1 MNIEPHLQQQV
12 DMTFKI
18 LIIGES
24 AVGKTA
30 ILERY
35 CENEFHDELISTI
48 GVDFKSRIINYQGK
62 TVKLQLWDTAGQ
74 ERFRNIT
81 SSYYRGTHGCLIV
94 YDVTDITSFE
104 KITYWINELND
115 CSIKPEILVVGN
127 KIDSE
132 DAVVTSEIAE
142 KFCRLSGGLRSMRC
156 SAKTGEN
163 VESIFNVLVDSISKN
178 KNIMERLISVPKLLD
193 DASLQPTQKKQSCC

>member
-1 MNIEPHLQQQV
+1 MSIEPRLQPQV

-35 CENEFHDELISTI
+35 CDNEFHEELISTI
-48 GVDFKSRIINYQGK
+48 GVDFKSRVINYKGK
-62 TVKLQLWDTAGQ
+62 TIKLQLWDTAGQ

-94 YDVTDITSFE
+94 YDVEEVTTFE
-104 KITYWINELND
+104 KVSYWIDELND
-115 CSIKPEILVVGN
+115 CNIKPEILVVGN
-127 KIDSE
+127 KIDSA
-132 DAVVTSEIAE
+132 DAVVTAEMSE
-142 KFCRLSGGLRSMRC
+142 KYCRLSGGLRSMRC

-163 VESIFNVLVDSISKN
+163 IDQIFETLVEAIYNN
-178 KNIMERLISVPKLLD
+178 KIIMERLVATPKPLD
-193 DASLQPTQKKQSCC
+193 NASLQPTQKKEGCC